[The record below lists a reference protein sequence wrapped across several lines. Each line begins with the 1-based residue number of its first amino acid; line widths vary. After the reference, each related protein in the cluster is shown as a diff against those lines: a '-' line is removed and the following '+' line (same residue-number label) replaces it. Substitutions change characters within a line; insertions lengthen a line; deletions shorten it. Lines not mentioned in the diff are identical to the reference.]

1 MLKNNSFKIYFF
13 YFLII
18 YTFLLLTNN
27 HFSFEDSL
35 KFGGADG
42 FSYMS
47 ISKDS
52 PLITTKEIMSIHS
65 ERFFFPYTIG
75 LFSKLLKIDF
85 FFSSKIFLL
94 KILIII
100 NIFLIKI
107 LKYLNLDLQ
116 TILVF
121 LTFINLNPYLT
132 RFYIAVPTIINDL
145 IFIAGILIIFEKIIT
160 KNKNNFFI
168 FIGYTFTFAS
178 RQTSIG
184 LILAYL
190 VSLFVREKINFH
202 KISNHWFTYIHL
214 FFNFEYL
221 LFFSHYRKHFL

>member
-1 MLKNNSFKIYFF
+1 M
-13 YFLII
+13 
-18 YTFLLLTNN
+18 
-27 HFSFEDSL
+27 
-35 KFGGADG
+35 
-42 FSYMS
+42 
-47 ISKDS
+47 
-52 PLITTKEIMSIHS
+52 
-65 ERFFFPYTIG
+65 
-75 LFSKLLKIDF
+75 
-85 FFSSKIFLL
+85 
-94 KILIII
+94 
-100 NIFLIKI
+100 
-107 LKYLNLDLQ
+107 Q

-190 VSLFVREKINFH
+190 VSLFVREKN
-202 KISNHWFTYIHL
+202 
-214 FFNFEYL
+214 
-221 LFFSHYRKHFL
+221 